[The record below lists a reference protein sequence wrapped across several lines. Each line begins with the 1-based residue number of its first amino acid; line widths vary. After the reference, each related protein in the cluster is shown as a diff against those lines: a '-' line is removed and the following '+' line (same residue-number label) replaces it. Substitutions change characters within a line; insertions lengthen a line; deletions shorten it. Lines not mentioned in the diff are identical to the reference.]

1 MTTRQH
7 GLAELA
13 EDLDKLG
20 ERVSSGREPQ
30 TLYQTDFYAWAQQ
43 AKAEQQ
49 ANA

>member
-7 GLAELA
+7 
-13 EDLDKLG
+13 LDKLG
-20 ERVSSGREPQ
+20 ERVPSGRELQ
-30 TLYQTDFYAWAQQ
+30 TLYQTDFYAWTQQQ